1 MAPGESFTLVI
12 PMPCCRDSASLRHVA
27 ATVATGGRAR
37 TWPGGELPAKLL
49 ENLFGVSGMSKKDEA
64 EE

>member
-1 MAPGESFTLVI
+1 MAPGESLILVI
-12 PMPCCRDSASLRHVA
+12 PMPCRDSTSLRHGA
-27 ATVATGGRAR
+27 TTVATGWRAR